1 MFTLHSVTGRVFI
14 GKLAGLFFGLIVMVV
29 MPTFGFPGFSFIGLG
44 ILLMFMLM
52 GAMIGFIG
60 QFDRHPLIGFRM
72 PWWIAGPMVGFAF
85 MLMFVLLS
93 YDSLELVM
101 QSSLIAWSGLSSPFW
116 ALLDGLFVGG
126 FISLLE
132 KIVAGEGPGLPLK

>member
-1 MFTLHSVTGRVFI
+1 MFKLHSVTGRVFI
-14 GKLAGLFFGLIVMVV
+14 GKLAGLFLGFIVMLL

-44 ILLMFMLM
+44 ILIMFVLM

-60 QFDRHPLIGFRM
+60 QFDRHPMIGFRM
-72 PWWIAGPMVGFAF
+72 PWWFSGPMVGLVF

-101 QSSLIAWSGLSSPFW
+101 SSTLISWTGLVSPFW
-116 ALLDGLFVGG
+116 ALLDGIFVGG
-126 FISLLE
+126 LIALLE
-132 KIVAGEGPGLPLK
+132 KTLAGEGPNLPLS